1 MIAASLVA
9 VALAALGSV
18 AQAASPLCSGRS
30 LVAGN
35 SFDRVITIFFEN
47 EDASTVLA
55 DPNFS
60 AYAQQGIY
68 QSNYYATTHP
78 SQPNYIAYISGSTN
92 GCTSDSNININAK
105 SIADLLDAKR
115 ISWGAYAEGLPST
128 PCYTGATSGTS
139 SYARKHEPFIS
150 FTNIQNNSTRCANIK
165 QSTQFSTDFNN
176 GNLPQFTLYI
186 PDLKNDGTSYAGNW
200 LKGFLNTYLAGIQG
214 SNTLLHLVFDEAETY
229 SAPNKIYSALLGG
242 AVPSGNVGAT
252 DSTQY
257 SHYSMLKTVEN
268 NWGLGS
274 ITTGDSGAT
283 AFSGL
288 RMSSR
293 GRVHAQPF
301 GDWVIRAGI
310 INETTDGG
318 ANGMFWADVQTQD

>member
-150 FTNIQNNSTRCANIK
+150 FTNIQNNSTRCVNIK

-176 GNLPQFTLYI
+176 GNLPQFTLY
-186 PDLKNDGTSYAGNW
+186 S
-200 LKGFLNTYLAGIQG
+200 FLNTYLAGIQG

-288 RMSSR
+288 SPKQNRC
-293 GRVHAQPF
+293 A
-301 GDWVIRAGI
+301 
-310 INETTDGG
+310 
-318 ANGMFWADVQTQD
+318 

>member
-1 MIAASLVA
+1 MIAPALIAFA
-9 VALAALGSV
+9 VAALSGV

-30 LVAGN
+30 LVSGN
-35 SFDRVITIFFEN
+35 SFDRVITKN
-47 EDASTVLA
+47 EDATTVLN

-60 AYAQQGIY
+60 SFASQGIY
-68 QSNYYATTHP
+68 QSNYFATTHP

-92 GCTSDSNININAK
+92 GCTGDSNININAK
-105 SIADLLDAKR
+105 SVADILDAKR

-128 PCYTGATSGTS
+128 ACYTGATSGTS

-150 FTNIQNNSTRCANIK
+150 FTNIQNNATRCANIK

-176 GNLPQFTLYI
+176 GALPQFTLYI
-186 PDLKNDGTSYAGNW
+186 PDLKNDGHDTSTSYAGNW
-200 LKGFLNTYLAGIQG
+200 LKGFLSNYLSGIQN

-268 NWGLGS
+268 NWGLSS
-274 ITTGDSGAT
+274 ITSNDSGAT
-283 AFSGL
+283 AFAGL
-288 RMSSR
+288 SPKQNRC
-293 GRVHAQPF
+293 A
-301 GDWVIRAGI
+301 
-310 INETTDGG
+310 
-318 ANGMFWADVQTQD
+318 